1 MLTEI
6 KTALRPA
13 FSFLLLL
20 TIVTGLLY
28 PLAITGIAQT
38 VFPYQANGSLVRDGD
53 RILGSAL
60 IGQNFTDARYFH
72 PRPSAAGDGYN
83 AAASS
88 GSNLG
93 PTSRALADSIRE
105 RVAAARSRDGV
116 AGPVPADM
124 VTASGSG
131 LDPHVSPAN
140 ALAQVN
146 RVAAA
151 RHVPPAKVRA
161 LVEQAIER
169 PTLGILGDP
178 HVNVLL
184 LNRRLDREA
193 VNRQPDARSANS
205 GP

>member
-1 MLTEI
+1 MFQDI
-6 KTALRPA
+6 KTSLRPA
-13 FSFLLLL
+13 FSFLILL
-20 TIVTGLLY
+20 TVITGILY
-28 PLAITGIAQT
+28 PLAITGIAQ
-38 VFPYQANGSLVRDGD
+38 VAFPHQANGSLVRDGD
-53 RILGSAL
+53 RIVGSEL
-60 IGQNFTDARYFH
+60 IGQNFSEPRYFH

-93 PTSRALADSIRE
+93 PTSQALADSIRQ
-105 RVAAARSRDGV
+105 RVASARTDDHLT
-116 AGPVPADM
+116 GPVPADM

-131 LDPHVSPAN
+131 LDPHISPAN
-140 ALAQVN
+140 ALAQVD

-151 RHVPPAKVRA
+151 RHLPPARVRA

-184 LNRRLDREA
+184 LNRQLDA
-193 VNRQPDARSANS
+193 LGANS
-205 GP
+205 GA